1 MTWFGRL
8 LGLIVAFSGFAA
20 AHMLVQSGGAQVP
33 PLPTVS
39 VTVPT
44 LPVPPPST
52 PAPTV
57 PVPSVPAPTLPV
69 PVPST
74 PSPTVPVPVPT
85 QPQPPPTTAPP
96 VRLPPAAPAPPT
108 TRPAPG
114 PQPTQPTT
122 TTTARAAA
130 PPAAGGTAAP
140 PQSGSTFTPS
150 GPSTPSSSSATQSVG
165 AAQGETAR
173 PAAKSRTFEAR
184 AHRTPRRVSVRLAF
198 VLPKADRIFL
208 IVRGPAPSC
217 KVAGYIPVRG
227 RKGVNRVYFAGRVH
241 GRRLDPGVYLI
252 SLSPNRRL
260 VPGAPTEHVRVVS
273 QRRSQPVPDSARK
286 PSCQDAGALAV
297 GSTAGVPLAGALPS
311 SPASSLPTPT
321 VRPAPAQP
329 TPPKLNDEKDEG
341 AAGLVPDGGVLG
353 AATDEAA
360 EEPFLAIAVLS
371 LVAALLIAMVAL
383 VTRFLRGSWNP

>member
-20 AHMLVQSGGAQVP
+20 AHVLVQSGGAQVPPLP

-74 PSPTVPVPVPT
+74 PAPTVPVPVPT
-85 QPQPPPTTAPP
+85 QPPPSTQPP
-96 VRLPPAAPAPPT
+96 VRLPPPPT
-108 TRPAPG
+108 PPATRPAPA
-114 PQPTQPTT
+114 PRPTQPATT
-122 TTTARAAA
+122 TTVAASSGQ
-130 PPAAGGTAAP
+130 PAAGTAAP

-150 GPSTPSSSSATQSVG
+150 TSSATQSG
-165 AAQGETAR
+165 AAAPNETAR
-173 PAAKSRTFEAR
+173 PAGTSRTFQAQP
-184 AHRTPRRVSVRLAF
+184 HRTPRRVSVRLAF

-217 KVAGYIPVRG
+217 KIAGYIPVRG

-241 GRRLDPGVYLI
+241 GRQLDPGVYLI

-260 VPGAPTEHVRVVS
+260 VPGAPTEYVRVVS
-273 QRRSQPVPDSARK
+273 QRRSQPLPDSARK
-286 PSCQDAGALAV
+286 PSCREAGALAAD
-297 GSTAGVPLAGALPS
+297 STAGIPLAGALP
-311 SPASSLPTPT
+311 SLPTPT

-329 TPPKLNDEKDEG
+329 AASLNEERDDG
-341 AAGLVPDGGVLG
+341 AAGLLPDAGVLG